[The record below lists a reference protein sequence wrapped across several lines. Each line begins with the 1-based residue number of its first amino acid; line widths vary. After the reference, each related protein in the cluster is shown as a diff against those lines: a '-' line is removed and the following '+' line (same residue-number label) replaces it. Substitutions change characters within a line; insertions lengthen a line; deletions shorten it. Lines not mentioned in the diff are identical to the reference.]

1 MDSQPTGNKKI
12 ISIIIAIVLVLL
24 IAYGLL
30 HTKASA
36 PENGAMSDKKEVKQM
51 KEIAEKG
58 DVVTMNYT
66 GKLTDGQVFDSNVD
80 PKFNHVEPFE
90 FTLGIG
96 QVIAGWD
103 EGIVGMKIG
112 EKKTLTI
119 PAEKAY
125 GARGQGPI
133 PPNSTLVFDV
143 ELTGIK

>member
-12 ISIIIAIVLVLL
+12 ISIIIAIVLVVL

-36 PENGAMSDKKEVKQM
+36 PENGAMSTKKEVKQM

-66 GKLTDGQVFDSNVD
+66 GKLTNGQVFDSNVD

-96 QVIAGWD
+96 QVIVGWD